1 MAGLRV
7 EPPRALAPLPEVA
20 VGPLPPLPAP
30 LPAAPARKLEADEPR
45 GALARLESLYA
56 ELQASR
62 HHTSH
67 RAARKAR
74 AATSDEAPE
83 PEPARAPQ
91 AAPAAAPQDA
101 VAQRP
106 ERFLG
111 TYSTDANG
119 VRSYKANEP

>member
-7 EPPRALAPLPEVA
+7 EPPRPLAALPEVT
-20 VGPLPPLPAP
+20 VEPLPPLPAP
-30 LPAAPARKLEADEPR
+30 LPAAPARKPESAEPR

-62 HHTSH
+62 HQASR

-74 AATSDEAPE
+74 AATSDEAPAQ
-83 PEPARAPQ
+83 PERALQ
-91 AAPAAAPQDA
+91 AAPPAASPDAAAQK
-101 VAQRP
+101 P